1 MDNIEETEKAKKSK
15 EIKERVIKEK
25 FEYRYP
31 TKLSRERR
39 FKYLKIIFPEKRGY
53 QMKNI

>member
-25 FEYRYP
+25 FEGIPPNYQ
-31 TKLSRERR
+31 
-39 FKYLKIIFPEKRGY
+39 EKEDL
-53 QMKNI
+53 NI